1 MNPYRN
7 RHTIML
13 TTRFHTLL
21 LFGILS
27 SVALSQAKLGA
38 TEPVEL
44 NLFAKN
50 ATFAGLD
57 EQLFPLG
64 WSKNGEH
71 LAVLSAKPNEA
82 ADERTWECR
91 ILDLVADKSLHTE
104 IFYIEGDGGI
114 TPFWQANGAK
124 VSALLDTFGITF
136 APKSFQRHS
145 FPALAGKYRGESYET
160 SLTRGY
166 AEEPLFGYRGV
177 KHLKLALSNQEGK
190 SKDILDLH
198 YEEFFPIAAGA
209 VGYLANPQ
217 GDRIAVLLALTK
229 RGYEGPPHVRTLL
242 IVGARIGEKF

>member
-1 MNPYRN
+1 
-7 RHTIML
+7 ML

-21 LFGILS
+21 LFGFLS
-27 SVALSQAKLGA
+27 FFALFHAKPA
-38 TEPVEL
+38 AAEPVEL
-44 NLFAKN
+44 NLFPKN
-50 ATFAGLD
+50 ATFDGLD

-71 LAVLSAKPNEA
+71 LAVLSARPNEA

-104 IFYIEGDGGI
+104 TFYIEGSGGI
-114 TPFWQANGAK
+114 APFWQANGAK
-124 VSALLDTFGITF
+124 VSALLDTFGIEF
-136 APKSFQRHS
+136 DSKPFQLHT

-160 SLTRGY
+160 VLTRGY

-190 SKDILDLH
+190 SKTILDLN
-198 YEEFFPIAAGA
+198 YEEFFPIAAGTI
-209 VGYLANPQ
+209 GYLPNPQ
-217 GDRIAVLLALTK
+217 GNRIAVLLALTK

-242 IVGARIGEKF
+242 VVGARIGEKF